1 MERDEIGQ
9 AQIVMYILQKALTDF
24 FYDWQI
30 MIYEFIFRFF
40 SLKVHVILNLSKLER
55 VLCRKIKTGLEHV
68 SGNFHRILPGVG
80 PESDHQPQAFCAC
93 LAERSL
99 VSVYGRK

>member
-1 MERDEIGQ
+1 MRRIAVERDETGQ
-9 AQIVMYILQKALTDF
+9 AQIVMYILQKALIDF

-68 SGNFHRILPGVG
+68 RKGLSARCIPQSGKCGVQ
-80 PESDHQPQAFCAC
+80 EWFSNM
-93 LAERSL
+93 L
-99 VSVYGRK
+99 